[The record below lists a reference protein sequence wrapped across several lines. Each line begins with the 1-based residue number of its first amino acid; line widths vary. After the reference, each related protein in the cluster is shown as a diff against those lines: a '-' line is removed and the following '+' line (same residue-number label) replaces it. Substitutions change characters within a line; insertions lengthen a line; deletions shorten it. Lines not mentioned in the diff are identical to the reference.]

1 MRASDRSMF
10 PAGRAQLTGKSKI
23 TLSGPYLGP
32 HALPCLAT
40 TVPLQSPSRARVQ
53 GTFRRV
59 ASGALLSTW
68 ELQPKGG
75 SGGRRTADVM
85 RVGPQSHKA
94 PRRRAGR
101 ALTQPLALQVN
112 PGRQG
117 RALQVK
123 PGRQGRVCADTAVH
137 SPGEARK
144 AGPGVC

>member
-32 HALPCLAT
+32 TPSLAT

-75 SGGRRTADVM
+75 RGAGG
-85 RVGPQSHKA
+85 Q
-94 PRRRAGR
+94 
-101 ALTQPLALQVN
+101 LT
-112 PGRQG
+112 
-117 RALQVK
+117 
-123 PGRQGRVCADTAVH
+123 
-137 SPGEARK
+137 S
-144 AGPGVC
+144 